1 MLLANPSKQF
11 QAALQKAGVLE
22 TVVGTSR
29 LFVSVRDAVSFAQ
42 DTLAAFK
49 V

>member
-11 QAALQKAGVLE
+11 QATLQKAGVLE

-29 LFVSVRDAVSFAQ
+29 LFVSVSDAVSFAH
-42 DTLAAFK
+42 DTLAASK